1 MKDIFIKQD
10 DCSEK
15 RFEKGEFFYE
25 ELVKCGFDMDDVFDT
40 ISGNFKIYHNIIYIE
55 DSRDK
60 SFVLY
65 IDDKTLKLYKIGN
78 IKNNNYSLIFYDSVE
93 YVLYEKDVIDKIEV
107 EINVNDSKAYIPF
120 KESTL
125 YSKIKEIFTKEE
137 IERIYP
143 AIKSNRHE
151 PNTII
156 AYESD
161 ILYDGN
167 TKRVY
172 NCTGYIY
179 VLMLNYNVLT
189 NLIIPIVGGKLVKP
203 FKHEAIVKAI

>member
-1 MKDIFIKQD
+1 
-10 DCSEK
+10 
-15 RFEKGEFFYE
+15 
-25 ELVKCGFDMDDVFDT
+25 MDDVFDA
-40 ISGNFKIYHNIIYIE
+40 ISGNFKINHNISYIYI

-65 IDDKTLKLYKIGN
+65 IDDYDDKTLKLYKRGN
-78 IKNNNYSLIFYDSVE
+78 IKNNNYTLIFYDSVK

-107 EINVNDSKAYIPF
+107 EINVNDSKAYILF

-137 IERIYP
+137 IEKIYP
-143 AIKSNRHE
+143 VIKSNRHE

-156 AYESD
+156 AYKSN
-161 ILYDGN
+161 ILYDGIL
-167 TKRVY
+167 RD

-203 FKHEAIVKAI
+203 FKHEAVVKAI

>member
-1 MKDIFIKQD
+1 
-10 DCSEK
+10 
-15 RFEKGEFFYE
+15 
-25 ELVKCGFDMDDVFDT
+25 MDDVFDA

-55 DSRDK
+55 DNIDK

-65 IDDKTLKLYKIGN
+65 IDDKTLKLYKRGN
-78 IKNNNYSLIFYDSVE
+78 IKNNNYTLIFYDSVE

-137 IERIYP
+137 IEGIYS